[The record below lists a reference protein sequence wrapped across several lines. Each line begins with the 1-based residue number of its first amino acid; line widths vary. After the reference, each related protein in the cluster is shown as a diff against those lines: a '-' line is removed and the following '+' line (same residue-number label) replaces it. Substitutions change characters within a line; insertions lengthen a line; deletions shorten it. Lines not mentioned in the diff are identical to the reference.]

1 MLNYTD
7 KFRKG
12 TNYKLSFA
20 KEVDCLLAMEMVLPD
35 RMKAIDV
42 LLEAYV
48 RQTGETPDPV
58 QVNRLTN
65 FILREDLKN
74 RHPDKVTNTEFPF
87 LSRGQLKRRGR
98 REIPCNLAGATGDI
112 RYKMNGRRK
121 TSLLY
126 IEESR
131 GNV

>member
-1 MLNYTD
+1 MLDYTG
-7 KFRKG
+7 KFREG

-20 KEVDCLLAMEMVLPD
+20 IEVDWLLAVEMVLPD
-35 RMKAIDV
+35 RMKAIDD

-65 FILREDLKN
+65 FILREDLNN
-74 RHPDKVTNTEFPF
+74 RNSDKVTNTDYPF
-87 LSRGQLKRRGR
+87 LSRGQFRQRNR

-112 RYKMNGRRK
+112 RYKLNGRK
-121 TSLLY
+121 KSSY
-126 IEESR
+126 NKQ
-131 GNV
+131 G